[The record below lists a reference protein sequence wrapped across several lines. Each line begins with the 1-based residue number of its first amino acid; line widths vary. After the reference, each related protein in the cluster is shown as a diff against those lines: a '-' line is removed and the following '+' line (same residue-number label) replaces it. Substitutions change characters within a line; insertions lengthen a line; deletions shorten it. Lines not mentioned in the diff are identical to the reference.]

1 MSQSSYSVQTSDS
14 VTMTCVISANPS
26 ATSVTWYRVAS
37 AGLEAIVVG
46 SSSKYSG
53 GSVTSPSL
61 TISNTVDSDGGT
73 YRCTATNAVGTGS
86 SADVIL
92 DVVGS
97 EWENQNLGKTSVLTK
112 SDEMQIQPNNL
123 KDHPSC

>member
-1 MSQSSYSVQTSDS
+1 MSQLSYSVQTSDS
-14 VTMTCVISANPS
+14 VTMMCIISANPS

-53 GSVTSPSL
+53 GSLTTPSL
-61 TISNTVDSDGGT
+61 TISNTVDSDRGT

-86 SADVIL
+86 SANVIL

-97 EWENQNLGKTSVLTK
+97 EWEVQNLGKTSLSSQSHIK
-112 SDEMQIQPNNL
+112 CKFSPMI
-123 KDHPSC
+123 

>member
-26 ATSVTWYRVAS
+26 ATSVTWYTVAS
-37 AGLEAIVVG
+37 AGLETIVVG

-53 GSVTSPSL
+53 GSVTTPSL
-61 TISNTVDSDGGT
+61 TISNTVDSDRGT
-73 YRCTATNAVGTGS
+73 YRCTATNAVGAGS
-86 SADVIL
+86 SANVIF

-97 EWENQNLGKTSVLTK
+97 EWEDQNVGKTSLSSQSHIK
-112 SDEMQIQPNNL
+112 WKFSPMI
-123 KDHPSC
+123 

>member
-14 VTMTCVISANPS
+14 VTMTCVISTNPS
-26 ATSVTWYRVAS
+26 ATSITWYRVAS

-53 GSVTSPSL
+53 GSVTTPSL
-61 TISNTVDSDGGT
+61 TISNTVDSDRGT

-86 SADVIL
+86 SANVIL

-97 EWENQNLGKTSVLTK
+97 EWEDQNLGKTSLSSQSHIK
-112 SDEMQIQPNNL
+112 WKFSPMI
-123 KDHPSC
+123 

>member
-26 ATSVTWYRVAS
+26 ATSVTWYRVAN
-37 AGLEAIVVG
+37 AGLETIVVG

-53 GSVTSPSL
+53 GSVTTPSF
-61 TISNTVDSDGGT
+61 TISNTVDSDRGT

-86 SADVIL
+86 SANVIM

-97 EWENQNLGKTSVLTK
+97 EWEDQNLGKTSLSSQSHIK
-112 SDEMQIQPNNL
+112 WKFSPMI
-123 KDHPSC
+123 